1 MFSSMRVAALRLK
14 PGQDLKVEL
23 EGFVRE
29 HCLEAAC
36 IVTCV
41 GSLTQAALRLANQ
54 PAGTTYQGHFE
65 IVSLVGVLSCH
76 GSHCHLSIA
85 DRTGQVL
92 GGHLLEGCRVYTTAE
107 IVIGIMPEF
116 RFLREHDPDS
126 GYRELT
132 IDRT

>member
-1 MFSSMRVAALRLK
+1 MFSLMRVGAVRLK

-23 EGFVRE
+23 ERFVQE

-41 GSLTQAALRLANQ
+41 GSLTQAVLRLANQ
-54 PAGTTYQGHFE
+54 SAETIYQGHFE

-76 GSHCHLSIA
+76 GSHSHLSIA

-116 RFLREHDPDS
+116 RFRREHDPDS

-132 IDRT
+132 IEPL